1 MKARFFRTSL
11 KMGRFSCMQGW
22 VSGKLSPMI
31 GKSFLGASL
40 KFLIG
45 KLKLSYRKV
54 STIIGESLAAVRRG
68 LWRGYLFGIFFSK
81 ICDEIAFFLCFFSF
95 LCRYIFACL

>member
-1 MKARFFRTSL
+1 
-11 KMGRFSCMQGW
+11 
-22 VSGKLSPMI
+22 MI
-31 GKSFLGASL
+31 GKSFLGESL

-68 LWRGYLFGIFFSK
+68 LWRGYLFGIF
-81 ICDEIAFFLCFFSF
+81 
-95 LCRYIFACL
+95 